1 MTRRRANRQARWR
14 ADRQARA
21 QNVVRSR
28 RSNMLRIMRRST
40 GVRDSP
46 RDLSGNGGAG
56 FLSRTRPPCHP
67 DRTAWDLGLG
77 NPGQTLLSI
86 RRGTGVAANT
96 ELNWQ
101 QNRTRSVAS
110 FRPTQIENASKLA
123 TLQTWFVEPDGER
136 MPSNQHHQPSR
147 VCEEGGPTHCRND
160 FVGRLDRQGRG
171 RMRLSEPTFPDV
183 LHKSPPTRYNPTP

>member
-1 MTRRRANRQARWR
+1 
-14 ADRQARA
+14 
-21 QNVVRSR
+21 
-28 RSNMLRIMRRST
+28 MLQIMRRST

-86 RRGTGVAANT
+86 RRGTEVAANT

-123 TLQTWFVEPDGER
+123 TVPAILTPNSQRIRENSQHFKPGLSNRMEKGCRRTSITNHRGFVKKAVPLIAAMILSVVWIAR
-136 MPSNQHHQPSR
+136 A
-147 VCEEGGPTHCRND
+147 EEGCGCLNPH
-160 FVGRLDRQGRG
+160 F
-171 RMRLSEPTFPDV
+171 RMCFTSRRPRDIIQLRKQTLWSM
-183 LHKSPPTRYNPTP
+183 LK